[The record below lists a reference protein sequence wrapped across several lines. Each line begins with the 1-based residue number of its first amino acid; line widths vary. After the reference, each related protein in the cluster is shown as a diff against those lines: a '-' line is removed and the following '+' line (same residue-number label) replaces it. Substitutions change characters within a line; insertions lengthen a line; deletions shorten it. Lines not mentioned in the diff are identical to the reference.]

1 MFNYCKTVHKMSV
14 CHPFLLPGSV
24 TGGQRAVRIR
34 WNIDRREAD
43 RIRVCRVEYGIDN
56 CDTIVIILNYFGM
69 VGGMSEN

>member
-1 MFNYCKTVHKMSV
+1 MHEYSV
-14 CHPFLLPGSV
+14 YKKCNLKKK
-24 TGGQRAVRIR
+24 RAVRIR